1 MFNQTIVENELSKRS
16 KHIVRFSYETYAS
29 DDFFIYRKVLVDNR
43 DTNIKVALDQL
54 QSAHACGT
62 LEQKYEELLSQI
74 NKHTNL

>member
-1 MFNQTIVENELSKRS
+1 MLSQFTPVKVRATLSGIIKMLIVGGSL
-16 KHIVRFSYETYAS
+16 
-29 DDFFIYRKVLVDNR
+29 FFIYRKVLVDNR